1 MQPMYTIIRKS
12 FIAIMSGISNIII
25 KKFVNEG
32 KNDDLKTNFVGV
44 FPSHNILRFI
54 SFHRLIKEKYA
65 SYPFLII

>member
-25 KKFVNEG
+25 KKFINEG

-65 SYPFLII
+65 SYPILII

>member
-25 KKFVNEG
+25 KKLINEG